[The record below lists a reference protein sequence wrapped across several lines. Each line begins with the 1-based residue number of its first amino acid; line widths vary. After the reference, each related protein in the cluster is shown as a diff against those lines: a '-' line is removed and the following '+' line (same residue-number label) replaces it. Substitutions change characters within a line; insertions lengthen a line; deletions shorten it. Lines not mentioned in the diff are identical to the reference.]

1 MVKVLSFKFQL
12 IWARLPC
19 CFSKD
24 PLKRDFLDIDL
35 TTFFGVRNFGNTSA
49 MRVIFFSKCSKF
61 ELDFKNEKKI
71 QKKLFVFEILASKL
85 VALNCLY

>member
-1 MVKVLSFKFQL
+1 M
-12 IWARLPC
+12 
-19 CFSKD
+19 
-24 PLKRDFLDIDL
+24 DFLDIDL

-61 ELDFKNEKKI
+61 ELDFKNEKKN
-71 QKKLFVFEILASKL
+71 QKKLFVFQLLASKL